1 MPEETPVTPVE
12 NVNEGLLEN
21 ASATEP
27 APDTSVAKTEEQTKE
42 ETRPQWLPEKFK
54 TAEDLATSYGE
65 LEKKI
70 ASHVPQEYD
79 FKFSKDLGLQE
90 MPEDLTKEVSE
101 VFKKA
106 NFSQGQVKTAMALYA
121 DQLTKIQDQIA
132 NAPRSDLTK
141 EETSLKSQWGKEY
154 ATRID
159 AVKKFANTLPERVL
173 NLPLVDSA
181 EGIMWLEGIMEGN
194 KMPNPISNTQV
205 NTRQDPISIR
215 ETIQDMRGD
224 PKFKLPPGDQVGDS
238 FRQRMYQLYE
248 QLDRIEKK

>member
-1 MPEETPVTPVE
+1 MPEEQTPVE

-27 APDTSVAKTEEQTKE
+27 APDTSVAKEPEQVE
-42 ETRPQWLPEKFK
+42 QEQRPEWLPEKFK
-54 TAEDLATSYGE
+54 NPEDLAKSYGQ

-70 ASHVPQEYD
+70 ATHVPKEYD
-79 FKFSKDLGLQE
+79 YSFSKDLGLEQ
-90 MPEDLTKEVSE
+90 MPEDLNKEVSE

-106 NFSQGQVKTAMALYA
+106 NFSQSQVKTAMALYA

-132 NAPRSDLTK
+132 NAPRSDLIK

-154 ATRID
+154 TTRID
-159 AVKKFANTLPERVL
+159 AVKKFASTLPDRVL

-181 EGIMWLEGIMEGN
+181 EGIMWLEGIMDGN
-194 KMPNPISNTQV
+194 KMLNPISNTQV
-205 NTRQDPISIR
+205 NTRLDPVSIR

-224 PKFKLPPGDQVGDS
+224 SKFKLPP
-238 FRQRMYQLYE
+238 
-248 QLDRIEKK
+248 

>member
-1 MPEETPVTPVE
+1 MPEEQTPVE

-27 APDTSVAKTEEQTKE
+27 APDTSVAKESEQVE
-42 ETRPQWLPEKFK
+42 QEQRPEWLPEKFK
-54 TAEDLATSYGE
+54 NPEDLAKSYGQ

-70 ASHVPQEYD
+70 ATHVPKEYD
-79 FKFSKDLGLQE
+79 YSFSKDLGLEQ
-90 MPEDLTKEVSE
+90 MPEDLNKEVSE

-106 NFSQGQVKTAMALYA
+106 NFSQSQVKTAMALYA

-132 NAPRSDLTK
+132 NAPRSDLIK

-154 ATRID
+154 TTRID
-159 AVKKFANTLPERVL
+159 AVKKFASTLPDRVL

-181 EGIMWLEGIMEGN
+181 EGIMWLEGIMDGN

-205 NTRQDPISIR
+205 NTRLDPVSIR

-224 PKFKLPPGDQVGDS
+224 SKFKLPPGDQVGDA